1 MDCQA
6 LPRGWKREETLRRA
20 GLSAGKIEVYYY
32 SPTGAKFRTK
42 PQLQRYLGDAVD
54 LTTFDFR
61 SGRINASL
69 LQRKG
74 KRRNLEYGRGF
85 RSDTSLIPPIRQTA
99 SIFKQ
104 PVTVIK
110 TQADSKT
117 RGDDKLKQSHQEK
130 PKQVFWEKRLQS
142 LKATYP
148 GQDEDDIGTF
158 KLPKNMTIIGP
169 NVNEETVLR
178 SISTA
183 LHVSSQAIT
192 GQTGSM
198 SALEKNPG
206 VFINPEQP
214 LVATLAV
221 TESDIK
227 LQEEKVERARKN
239 LQKAITD

>member
-1 MDCQA
+1 M
-6 LPRGWKREETLRRA
+6 
-20 GLSAGKIEVYYY
+20 S
-32 SPTGAKFRTK
+32 
-42 PQLQRYLGDAVD
+42 RYLGDSVD
-54 LTTFDFR
+54 LTSFDFR

-74 KRRNLEYGRGF
+74 KRHKGNLEYGRGF

-117 RGDDKLKQSHQEK
+117 RGDEKLKQSHQEK

-148 GQDEDDIGTF
+148 GQDEHVGIF
-158 KLPKNMTIIGP
+158 KLPKNMVIVGP
-169 NVNEETVLR
+169 NVSDETVLR

-192 GQTGSM
+192 GQTGSIA
-198 SALEKNPG
+198 ALEKNPG

-227 LQEEKVERARKN
+227 LQEEKVELARKN
-239 LQKAITD
+239 LQKAISTD